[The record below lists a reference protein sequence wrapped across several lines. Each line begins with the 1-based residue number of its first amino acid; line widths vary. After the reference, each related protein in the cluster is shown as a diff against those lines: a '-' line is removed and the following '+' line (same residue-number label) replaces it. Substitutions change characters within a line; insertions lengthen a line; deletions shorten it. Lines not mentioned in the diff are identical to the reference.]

1 MSAGEIDVD
10 VREVKLKDLAASALS
25 RGDLERAETLYRN
38 LLVYEREVHGD
49 DWAGQLGILTVLS
62 RILVLRGEFTE
73 AVSWLEK
80 SLVIHVSCFGAES
93 LEAAQAMT
101 ALAGIMRKSA
111 DADQHHEAEQLSLQA
126 LEIMYKR
133 YGKEGHADIATAMVG
148 MGMCVERIGRLAEA
162 RQIYEDALAMRRKH
176 LGNNHA
182 DTGDA
187 LLCLA
192 ALLSRTWETSVAMV
206 RYEQAISVFRAVY
219 SDQPQ
224 HPRVELVKDSLATL
238 YRRQAKEQWEQ
249 SLFGEACVSSMAA
262 DRRVLGSAVV
272 SGYFFKK
279 EPGALGLG
287 SVNKKLFAALFPVA
301 DDDASTGEGAPTPTL
316 LLLLWAFDA
325 DLSSQ
330 SRALPGATVFG
341 SVWRA
346 IQPTHARRPR
356 TGSDL
361 YGEGNAVQIS
371 ASGAEVVARS
381 VGSHQVVSI
390 VQGSTEL
397 FSGSTDDPST
407 SAAWREAMQH
417 GGVNTNS
424 V

>member
-1 MSAGEIDVD
+1 MSADDRDVD
-10 VREVKLKDLAASALS
+10 AREVKLKDLAASALN

-38 LLVYEREVHGD
+38 LLVYEREVHGEE
-49 DWAGQLGILTVLS
+49 WAGQLGILTVLS
-62 RILVLRGEFTE
+62 RILVLRGELAE

-93 LEAAQAMT
+93 LETAQAMT
-101 ALAGIMRKSA
+101 ALAGVMRKSA
-111 DADQHHEAEQLSLQA
+111 DADQHQEAEQLSLQA
-126 LEIMYKR
+126 LEIMYKH

-148 MGMCVERIGRLAEA
+148 MGMCVERIGRLGEA

-219 SDQPQ
+219 SNQPQ

-279 EPGALGLG
+279 EPGAFGLG

-301 DDDASTGEGAPTPTL
+301 DDDASAGEGAPTPTL

-330 SRALPGATVFG
+330 SRALPGATVLG

-346 IQPTHARRPR
+346 IQPAHARRPR
-356 TGSDL
+356 TGSEL
-361 YGEGNAVQIS
+361 YGEGTAVQIS
-371 ASGAEVVARS
+371 ASGAEVVVRS
-381 VGSHQVVSI
+381 VGPHQVVSI
-390 VQGSTEL
+390 VQGSSEL
-397 FSGSTDDPST
+397 FSGMTDDPS
-407 SAAWREAMQH
+407 SPAAWREAMQH